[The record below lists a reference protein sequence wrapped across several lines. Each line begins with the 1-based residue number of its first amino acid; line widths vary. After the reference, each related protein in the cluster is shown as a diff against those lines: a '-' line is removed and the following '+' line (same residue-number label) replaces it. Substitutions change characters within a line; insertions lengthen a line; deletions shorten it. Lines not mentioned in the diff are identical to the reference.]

1 MACVTRG
8 VQTGSLEFLKVEGG
22 AELLW
27 SSVWCRGSRGHP
39 RKDVPTLARQVKGDI
54 YSAVFVTISSSL
66 GFPGQCPFLNGHM
79 ARLVTKTVKTGTEP
93 RSRYLVILKC
103 EAHPWVVMRPL

>member
-27 SSVWCRGSRGHP
+27 SSVWC
-39 RKDVPTLARQVKGDI
+39 
-54 YSAVFVTISSSL
+54 
-66 GFPGQCPFLNGHM
+66 
-79 ARLVTKTVKTGTEP
+79 
-93 RSRYLVILKC
+93 
-103 EAHPWVVMRPL
+103 